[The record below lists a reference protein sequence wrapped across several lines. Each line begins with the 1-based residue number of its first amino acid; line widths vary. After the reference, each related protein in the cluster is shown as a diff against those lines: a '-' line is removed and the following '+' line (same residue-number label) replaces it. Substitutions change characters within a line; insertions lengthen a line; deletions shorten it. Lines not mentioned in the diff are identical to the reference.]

1 MIDVS
6 EVVNDPDLAQAFTI
20 LRNSGSWLNGVWQ
33 SGNTTQVQSY
43 GVISPATSR
52 DIKVLPEGD
61 QTGELRVFH
70 GADPIYVTNAN
81 DAVDSTGQS
90 SDILIWRGDQFRVL
104 QVKYEQDYGYYRA
117 IATRLPPD

>member
-33 SGNTTQVQSY
+33 SGNTTPVQGF

-52 DIKVLPEGD
+52 DIKMLPEGD

-70 GADPIYVTNAN
+70 SAQPIYVTNAN

-90 SDILIWRGDQFRVL
+90 SDILCWRGDNFRVL
-104 QVKYEQDYGYYRA
+104 NVKHEEDYGYYRA
-117 IATRLPPD
+117 IGSRLPPD